1 MTLSIKGIPR
11 IGVSG
16 LQLPFC
22 LSRLPAPAAMIRHFI
37 PLDRVGRGGQRVT
50 GSPAES
56 ADIGIRPSGTL
67 LGNGLS
73 WETVNLHP
81 DSRLPGDVRLALA
94 ATSNTHRV
102 LEAKERT
109 VCSSEDQL

>member
-1 MTLSIKGIPR
+1 M
-11 IGVSG
+11 
-16 LQLPFC
+16 
-22 LSRLPAPAAMIRHFI
+22 
-37 PLDRVGRGGQRVT
+37 T

-73 WETVNLHP
+73 WETVDLHP

-109 VCSSEDQL
+109 VCSSEDQLSVPGPRSSFCAMSSKLLI